1 MAEYQDIPLHYHA
14 NGQATLT
21 QPEELESFGLEV
33 KDEAYQKGFWAG
45 YHQLSKEPYEGA
57 LSEQMQAKVLE
68 EEIQSKKIRLQDV
81 EKRLEEAA
89 LVQHQTLKE
98 KQLIQ
103 HSLNFKLTLK
113 SRREQELQKITKQ
126 QERYQQ
132 EAEELR
138 TKHPFLAGILFLIA
152 GFIFILGD
160 LIISHEIVA
169 YALNIKNNIEAWS
182 FAVGLAMVSV
192 LLKPAY
198 DRLIELPYIQNKRLS
213 SKVIYTIFK
222 IFIVVFTIIT
232 LLVLGLFRYEAYKT
246 DKLKETLTQ
255 SILLEQNEELSQE
268 QMDKIK
274 NKTETL
280 NSLNQQLVNTPSGLY
295 AFVLSGILFAI
306 AGAVC
311 LGISFPILVSYTRIW
326 FQIPM
331 ASKKLR
337 VQQANFQKI
346 IEEIEEIIS
355 QTAAQLAVQDAEL
368 NRFEPVKELRKQQ
381 AELMEEIA
389 QKQKIFYQKQN
400 EERFFRFA
408 EGYERGALWREEQRL
423 RAQEAE
429 LAALR
434 LKEAAQKAATE
445 NPDEAIEASLA
456 DSESALSETVPSTE
470 ESEMAMNAEETS
482 EPMAESPKPKS
493 RSRKKALAEETV
505 EKPKRSRNKKI
516 VNKVENTIEN
526 TPSESNKVKEN
537 ALSNSVLDKVNK
549 RRNTPRT

>member
-1 MAEYQDIPLHYHA
+1 MAEYSDISLHHHS
-14 NGQATLT
+14 NGQSTLE
-21 QPEELESFGLEV
+21 QPDLMESFGLQV
-33 KDEAYQKGFWAG
+33 PDEAYQKGFWAG
-45 YHQLSKEPYEGA
+45 YHQLSKDPYEGA

-68 EEIQSKKIRLQDV
+68 EEIKNAGLQLQQV
-81 EKRLEEAA
+81 EKRLEEAT
-89 LVQHQTLKE
+89 LVQHQTLKD

-113 SRREQELQKITKQ
+113 NRREQELQKVTRR

-198 DRLIELPYIQNKRLS
+198 DRLIELPYIQNKHFS
-213 SKVIYTIFK
+213 AKVIYTIFK

-255 SILLEQNEELSQE
+255 SIMLDQNEELSQE

-274 NKTETL
+274 DKTDNL

-331 ASKKLR
+331 ATKKLR
-337 VQQANFQKI
+337 LQQANFQKI

-368 NRFEPVKELRKQQ
+368 NRFEPVEVLRTQQ
-381 AELMEEIA
+381 AQLLEEIA
-389 QKQKIFYQKQN
+389 QKQKTLYQKQN

-408 EGYERGALWREEQRL
+408 EGYERGALWREEQSL
-423 RAQEAE
+423 RAKEAE
-429 LAALR
+429 MAAL
-434 LKEAAQKAATE
+434 KEE
-445 NPDEAIEASLA
+445 EASPKTPEDISNESLSEDNNSQETVLVVEDA
-456 DSESALSETVPSTE
+456 SESASKATVE
-470 ESEMAMNAEETS
+470 A
-482 EPMAESPKPKS
+482 PKPKS
-493 RSRKKALAEETV
+493 RPRKKAVEIVEEV
-505 EKPKRSRNKKI
+505 AAKPKRKRNKK
-516 VNKVENTIEN
+516 VEIEAEN
-526 TPSESNKVKEN
+526 TPSETSAATES
-537 ALSNSVLDKVNK
+537 ALSASVLDKVNK

>member
-1 MAEYQDIPLHYHA
+1 MAEYSDISLHHS
-14 NGQATLT
+14 NGQSTLE
-21 QPEELESFGLEV
+21 QPDLMESFGLQIP
-33 KDEAYQKGFWAG
+33 DEAYQKGFWAG
-45 YHQLSKEPYEGA
+45 YHQLSKDPYEGA

-68 EEIQSKKIRLQDV
+68 EEIKNTRLQLQQV
-81 EKRLEEAA
+81 EKHLEEAT

-113 SRREQELQKITKQ
+113 NRREQELQKVTRR

-198 DRLIELPYIQNKRLS
+198 DRLIELPYIQNKHFS
-213 SKVIYTIFK
+213 AKVIYTIFK

-255 SILLEQNEELSQE
+255 SIMLDQNEELSQE

-274 NKTETL
+274 DKTDNL

-331 ASKKLR
+331 ATKKLR
-337 VQQANFQKI
+337 LQQANFQKI

-368 NRFEPVKELRKQQ
+368 NRFESVEVLRKQQ
-381 AELMEEIA
+381 SNLLEEMA
-389 QKQKIFYQKQN
+389 RKQKELYQKQN

-408 EGYERGALWREEQRL
+408 EGYERGALWREEQSL
-423 RAQEAE
+423 RAKEAE
-429 LAALR
+429 MAALN
-434 LKEAAQKAATE
+434 LKEE
-445 NPDEAIEASLA
+445 EASPKTSEDISEESL
-456 DSESALSETVPSTE
+456 SESSNSEDSNSEETVLV
-470 ESEMAMNAEETS
+470 AEEALESASKATT
-482 EPMAESPKPKS
+482 ESPKPKS
-493 RSRKKALAEETV
+493 RPRKKAVEIVEEV
-505 EKPKRSRNKKI
+505 AAKPKRKRNKK
-516 VNKVENTIEN
+516 VEIEAEN
-526 TPSESNKVKEN
+526 TPSETSTATES
-537 ALSNSVLDKVNK
+537 ALSASVLDKVNK